1 MFLRSITFPFEHVYL
16 RENSKS
22 VKCPYMGCNCKDFK
36 KTDLVKDKEVLG
48 HLNKVRDEKEKA
60 DNEKREVEK
69 KAREERKRRKEEGN
83 DSDKSADS
91 IVEEVIEMIK
101 EKGQKGALVVPVT
114 KEPNLSESS
123 SSDLTTSDDSTSKS
137 GESSNSS
144 KASSE
149 APTSKT
155 STENEVNH
163 QGEAGDNIPTNV
175 EPEKSKNNCE
185 RVSRV
190 AKKSSKRRRVMSR
203 SESDDSDSDIPLS
216 RARAKRNR
224 KQPRKLDDS
233 FSGSEFDEP
242 QSDLE
247 GNMPEKRSRKNG
259 KKAPK
264 KIKIVGKKI
273 TETWCIEK
281 EAAKNP
287 KKRRAKEKWTNV
299 VPNEDFESDEDIPVS
314 KKGKSS
320 RNKPP
325 KNGNKDGDRPQ
336 RAKKVSYAESDDEF

>member
-1 MFLRSITFPFEHVYL
+1 
-16 RENSKS
+16 
-22 VKCPYMGCNCKDFK
+22 MGCNCKDFK
-36 KTDLVKDKEVLG
+36 KTDLVRDKEVLG
-48 HLNKVRDEKEKA
+48 HINQVREEKEKA
-60 DNEKREVEK
+60 ESEKREVER
-69 KAREERKRRKEEGN
+69 KAREERKRRKDEGN
-83 DSDKSADS
+83 DSDRSADS

-101 EKGQKGALVVPVT
+101 DNGNKGAPAH

-123 SSDLTTSDDSTSKS
+123 SSDVTTSDDSTSKS
-137 GESSNSS
+137 SADSS
-144 KASSE
+144 KGSSE
-149 APTSKT
+149 AQTSKT
-155 STENEVNH
+155 STESDANH
-163 QGEAGDNIPTNV
+163 PVEAVDHVPANV
-175 EPEKSKNNCE
+175 EPEKSKSNPV
-185 RVSRV
+185 VSRPG
-190 AKKSSKRRRVMSR
+190 KKSNKRRRMM
-203 SESDDSDSDIPLS
+203 SESESGDSDSDIPLS

-233 FSGSEFDEP
+233 FSGCEFDENH
-242 QSDLE
+242 SDVEDSL
-247 GNMPEKRSRKNG
+247 PSKRGRKNG
-259 KKAPK
+259 KKAAK

-287 KKRRAKEKWTNV
+287 NKKRRTKEKWTNV

-325 KNGNKDGDRPQ
+325 KNGNKDGDRPK